1 MLEREAARRDF
12 EVVVSGKE
20 SAIRRAVRKLARSDK
35 EIRELIVPE
44 RDMEVA
50 RQIVESLGQ
59 EIAIQNLSGTKRIG
73 NCTQVQ
79 E

>member
-73 NCTQVQ
+73 NCTQAQ